1 MKKIFSIIC
10 LITGLSIAML
20 SCKKFTE
27 ITPKG
32 SNVLNRVSDLDLLL
46 NFNYTS
52 NSVTG
57 DTLSA
62 KTTAQTAF
70 SAYDVGNLV
79 NDTYAFSTNIPSLI
93 SAKPQSLNYAYTVY
107 DEAVDRKNLAV
118 TDVKYEKLY
127 FLINNVYNVVLKN
140 ADQASGD
147 RIKANQL
154 KAEAYILR
162 AYLHFWLVNLYAKAY
177 NPATAESD
185 GGIPYVKED
194 NLTTELN
201 KKSTVAEVYANLMA
215 DIDAGL
221 QLNSLPSVP
230 QNNMRVGLGFAYA
243 VKAQVLMSLRR
254 YPEALQEANK
264 SLAIN
269 SSINDDRLFA
279 PVGTVTFGKP
289 QATAPENLFY
299 MAQQGNPLISTPS
312 LEVTDMIYEPGNI
325 INSYVKPYYPSG
337 NPFSGLPIS
346 KLWLN
351 SATPFAVNTAGLT
364 TSDTYLIKAEC
375 MARGGDYGG
384 ALTIIN
390 KIRQNRIHPGLYAAA
405 SANTEAGVM
414 ALLLRTAKIEF
425 LYTMKNFLMLK
436 RFSTDEV
443 YKQSISR
450 TVNGVTYLLA
460 PGSPLWIFPF
470 PQSATNYNPN
480 LTQNY

>member
-1 MKKIFSIIC
+1 MKKILSIIC
-10 LITGLSIAML
+10 VIAGLSICML

-32 SNVLNRVSDLDLLL
+32 SNILNRVSDLDLLL
-46 NFNYTS
+46 NFNYSS

-57 DTLSA
+57 DTLVS
-62 KTTAQTAF
+62 KTTAQAAF

-79 NDTYAFSTNIPSLI
+79 NDTYAYSTNIPSLI
-93 SAKPQSLNYAYTVY
+93 SSKQQSLNYAYTVY
-107 DEAVDRKNLAV
+107 DETVDRKNLAV

-127 FLINNVYNVVLKN
+127 FLINNVYNVVLRN
-140 ADQASGD
+140 ADVASGD
-147 RIKANQL
+147 RTKANQM

-162 AYLHFWLVNLYAKAY
+162 AYMHFWLVNFYAKAY
-177 NPATAESD
+177 NPATAAND

-194 NLTTELN
+194 NLTTEAN
-201 KKSTVAEVYANLMA
+201 KKSTVAEVYANIME

-221 QLNSLPSVP
+221 KLNGLPSVP

-264 SLAIN
+264 SL
-269 SSINDDRLFA
+269 SINNFINNDRLFA
-279 PVGTVTFGKP
+279 PVGSVTFGKP
-289 QATAPENLFY
+289 QSTAPENLFY
-299 MAQQGNPLISTPS
+299 MAQQGNPLISGPS
-312 LEVTDMIYEPGNI
+312 IEVTDVIYEPGNI
-325 INSYVKPYYPSG
+325 INSYVKPYYPG
-337 NPFSGLPIS
+337 DNPFSGLANS

-351 SATPFAVNTAGLT
+351 SATPFAINTAGLT

-375 MARGGDYGG
+375 LARSGDYGG

-390 KIRQNRIHPGLYAAA
+390 QIRQNRIHPGFYTAA
-405 SANTEAGVM
+405 SAGTEAGVM

-436 RFSTDEV
+436 RLGADEV

-450 TVNGVTYLLA
+450 TINGVTYTLL